1 MLRTTVIGRLYATLV
16 AMKRSGKP
24 SDTPEY
30 KQVYLPYDTAPT
42 PLELERERKKLQQA
56 YYGRMEHRK
65 LVPVKEVPLNVYTY
79 GKEGMSLPISIFKDQ
94 QDPVIG
100 PEWTYPGIYENKVA
114 AQHWYTEELFS
125 KEAQNN
131 FDSPWQKQ
139 ILENQVKR
147 RMAKVAFRMRQ
158 VNMKAVD
165 LFQKERGSA
174 KRGAAAAGGGGGGC
188 SGEGQS
194 CGEEEVTTSRC
205 HLCSF

>member
-16 AMKRSGKP
+16 VMKRSGKP

-100 PEWTYPGIYENKVA
+100 PEWTYPGIYENKLA

-174 KRGAAAAGGGGGGC
+174 KRGAAAAAGGGGGGVAAEK
-188 SGEGQS
+188 GKAAAKKK
-194 CGEEEVTTSRC
+194 
-205 HLCSF
+205 